1 MAYVYIYYDPRKE
14 PIEPI
19 YVGKG
24 NGDRIIEHLYKSSN
38 NILDAKIKKIKEAGL
53 EPIVE
58 KYIDD
63 ISEEEAYSIEIEL
76 VKKLLGYL
84 VFLHSL

>member
-38 NILDAKIKKIKEAGL
+38 NILDAKMPLSSFFNAFFC
-53 EPIVE
+53 
-58 KYIDD
+58 
-63 ISEEEAYSIEIEL
+63 SFST
-76 VKKLLGYL
+76 
-84 VFLHSL
+84 F